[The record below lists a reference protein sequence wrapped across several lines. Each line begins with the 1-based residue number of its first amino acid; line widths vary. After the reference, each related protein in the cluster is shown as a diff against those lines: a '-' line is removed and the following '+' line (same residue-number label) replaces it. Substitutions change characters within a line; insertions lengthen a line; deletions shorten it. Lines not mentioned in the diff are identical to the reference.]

1 MGDRGIEVENFH
13 LRQSSF
19 LGGRASPVPELM
31 LADSLEHNTADE
43 KMQNSSD
50 GHDVICFDRLETS
63 RNPDKVPCLNL
74 P

>member
-1 MGDRGIEVENFH
+1 
-13 LRQSSF
+13 
-19 LGGRASPVPELM
+19 M

-43 KMQNSSD
+43 KMHKSSD

-74 P
+74 PYT